1 MKLTPEMLTGK
12 SREHLVNLPATHSS
26 NHFLQTQAVQ
36 AFQGLQQSAAKKPLI
51 YSQRVVF
58 VILKGNSYLEQQI

>member
-12 SREHLVNLPATHSS
+12 SREHLVNLPTTHSS

-36 AFQGLQQSAAKKPLI
+36 AFQADRKS
-51 YSQRVVF
+51 VV
-58 VILKGNSYLEQQI
+58 